1 MTANQK
7 FSRFIGID
15 VSKAKLDIYD
25 DATGE
30 FLTVENTAKAIEK
43 YVSALSPD
51 PELLIVVDLTG
62 GYEALCVNTFYNR
75 GFTVHRAEG
84 RRVKAFMRS
93 YGEHAKTDRI
103 DAYALALFGR
113 KLHETLRM
121 YTPLPLNLKPVTE
134 RISDLKTMLL
144 QEKNRS
150 TAPSLPP
157 DMKKEIVRHIAYLEK
172 EIERLY
178 QKCLDII
185 KNDPP
190 LAEAFYKIIAIKG
203 IAEKSAVLLLT
214 TLPELGCAN
223 RRQIAA
229 IAGVAPYAKDSGTL
243 YKAHVMRVLWQ
254 YGLADGMYNSVY
266 RSLFALRPV
275 RGKIL
280 HTPRYEPV
288 DAVLDL
294 IRACRGVAVLAHPSV
309 YHSMEL
315 ARELT
320 AAGRLDGVEVY
331 HPRNTKEDQ
340 DELLALAKQHDL
352 IVTGGSDY
360 HGMNTN
366 TPRPVGACVTEET
379 QIRRIEALA
388 KRRKAGKA

>member
-84 RRVKAFMRS
+84 RRVKAFMRY

-243 YKAHVMRVLWQ
+243 S
-254 YGLADGMYNSVY
+254 GY
-266 RSLFALRPV
+266 RRIRHGRTTAKSALF
-275 RGKIL
+275 
-280 HTPRYEPV
+280 
-288 DAVLDL
+288 
-294 IRACRGVAVLAHPSV
+294 
-309 YHSMEL
+309 
-315 ARELT
+315 
-320 AAGRLDGVEVY
+320 
-331 HPRNTKEDQ
+331 
-340 DELLALAKQHDL
+340 
-352 IVTGGSDY
+352 IVTLVAIRHNAQIKEFYERLLKKGKSK
-360 HGMNTN
+360 MTAII
-366 TPRPVGACVTEET
+366 AC
-379 QIRRIEALA
+379 A
-388 KRRKAGKA
+388 RKLLIIVNATLKTC

>member
-25 DATGE
+25 AATGE

-243 YKAHVMRVLWQ
+243 S
-254 YGLADGMYNSVY
+254 GY
-266 RSLFALRPV
+266 RRIRHGRTTAKSALF
-275 RGKIL
+275 
-280 HTPRYEPV
+280 
-288 DAVLDL
+288 
-294 IRACRGVAVLAHPSV
+294 
-309 YHSMEL
+309 
-315 ARELT
+315 
-320 AAGRLDGVEVY
+320 
-331 HPRNTKEDQ
+331 
-340 DELLALAKQHDL
+340 
-352 IVTGGSDY
+352 IVTLVAIRHNAQIKEFYERLLKKGKSK
-360 HGMNTN
+360 MTAII
-366 TPRPVGACVTEET
+366 AC
-379 QIRRIEALA
+379 A
-388 KRRKAGKA
+388 RKLLIIVNATLKTC

>member
-121 YTPLPLNLKPVTE
+121 YTPLPLNLNNPDGNFDIPRMVRPEVHRAISAGTRQNINEIVGMIGRGEIVSLKMVDRDNREIPFTNIEAVPHIARRRE
-134 RISDLKTMLL
+134 RSPLNPAEIDRLVNELSIISDAIQKVGINGR
-144 QEKNRS
+144 EKKILADFMQGALYSR
-150 TAPSLPP
+150 L
-157 DMKKEIVRHIAYLEK
+157 
-172 EIERLY
+172 IERNIPSTMPMF
-178 QKCLDII
+178 LD
-185 KNDPP
+185 NH
-190 LAEAFYKIIAIKG
+190 
-203 IAEKSAVLLLT
+203 
-214 TLPELGCAN
+214 
-223 RRQIAA
+223 Q
-229 IAGVAPYAKDSGTL
+229 
-243 YKAHVMRVLWQ
+243 
-254 YGLADGMYNSVY
+254 
-266 RSLFALRPV
+266 
-275 RGKIL
+275 
-280 HTPRYEPV
+280 
-288 DAVLDL
+288 
-294 IRACRGVAVLAHPSV
+294 
-309 YHSMEL
+309 
-315 ARELT
+315 
-320 AAGRLDGVEVY
+320 GR
-331 HPRNTKEDQ
+331 
-340 DELLALAKQHDL
+340 
-352 IVTGGSDY
+352 
-360 HGMNTN
+360 
-366 TPRPVGACVTEET
+366 
-379 QIRRIEALA
+379 
-388 KRRKAGKA
+388 

>member
-157 DMKKEIVRHIAYLEK
+157 DMKK
-172 EIERLY
+172 
-178 QKCLDII
+178 
-185 KNDPP
+185 
-190 LAEAFYKIIAIKG
+190 
-203 IAEKSAVLLLT
+203 
-214 TLPELGCAN
+214 
-223 RRQIAA
+223 
-229 IAGVAPYAKDSGTL
+229 
-243 YKAHVMRVLWQ
+243 
-254 YGLADGMYNSVY
+254 
-266 RSLFALRPV
+266 
-275 RGKIL
+275 
-280 HTPRYEPV
+280 
-288 DAVLDL
+288 
-294 IRACRGVAVLAHPSV
+294 
-309 YHSMEL
+309 
-315 ARELT
+315 
-320 AAGRLDGVEVY
+320 
-331 HPRNTKEDQ
+331 
-340 DELLALAKQHDL
+340 
-352 IVTGGSDY
+352 
-360 HGMNTN
+360 
-366 TPRPVGACVTEET
+366 
-379 QIRRIEALA
+379 
-388 KRRKAGKA
+388 

>member
-157 DMKKEIVRHIAYLEK
+157 DMKKKSSDTSPIWKRKSNACTRNASTSSKTTRRSPKLSTKSSPSKVLP
-172 EIERLY
+172 
-178 QKCLDII
+178 
-185 KNDPP
+185 KN
-190 LAEAFYKIIAIKG
+190 
-203 IAEKSAVLLLT
+203 
-214 TLPELGCAN
+214 LPFSC
-223 RRQIAA
+223 
-229 IAGVAPYAKDSGTL
+229 
-243 YKAHVMRVLWQ
+243 
-254 YGLADGMYNSVY
+254 
-266 RSLFALRPV
+266 
-275 RGKIL
+275 
-280 HTPRYEPV
+280 
-288 DAVLDL
+288 
-294 IRACRGVAVLAHPSV
+294 
-309 YHSMEL
+309 
-315 ARELT
+315 
-320 AAGRLDGVEVY
+320 
-331 HPRNTKEDQ
+331 
-340 DELLALAKQHDL
+340 
-352 IVTGGSDY
+352 
-360 HGMNTN
+360 
-366 TPRPVGACVTEET
+366 
-379 QIRRIEALA
+379 
-388 KRRKAGKA
+388 